1 MNRWIPQPL
10 VSVAVFATWLLL
22 NGSFAPG
29 QLLLGL
35 ALAVAIPLATRRV
48 SAPEPLRIR
57 RPAAIVRLAGVVLHD
72 IVVSNLDVAR
82 RVLGPESAIR
92 PGFVRVPLD
101 LVDTHAI
108 AALAGIVTMTPGTL
122 SAEVSPDR
130 SHLIVHALHIDD
142 PETIIATIKSR
153 YETPLKEICA

>member
-48 SAPEPLRIR
+48 SAP
-57 RPAAIVRLAGVVLHD
+57 
-72 IVVSNLDVAR
+72 
-82 RVLGPESAIR
+82 
-92 PGFVRVPLD
+92 
-101 LVDTHAI
+101 
-108 AALAGIVTMTPGTL
+108 
-122 SAEVSPDR
+122 
-130 SHLIVHALHIDD
+130 
-142 PETIIATIKSR
+142 
-153 YETPLKEICA
+153 